1 MKIALTDARLPIVT
15 VTGEIDHHNTESV
28 KEVLDEALGKGED
41 IVLDLSDVIYMDT
54 AGVSLLFSTVKT
66 LLSVGRHMAL
76 VVADENVKY
85 IIGVVGLPQIDN
97 IRIYDS
103 LDEAMLAMEQDI
115 V

>member
-1 MKIALTDARLPIVT
+1 MKIALTGARLPIVT
-15 VTGEIDHHNTESV
+15 VTGEIDHHNTHNV

-41 IVLDLSDVIYMDT
+41 IVLDLSDVVYMDT

-76 VVADENVKY
+76 VVADENVRY

-103 LDEAMLAMEQDI
+103 LDEALLAMGQDA